1 MKIEDI
7 TVIVTTFKSDKKID
21 LCLQSIDK
29 KAKVIIIE
37 NSGNKDFKDLIEKK
51 YSNIECILA
60 KENLGYA
67 KANNLGLKKVNTRYA
82 LVLNPD
88 TVLKKDTLENF
99 LKSASENADFS
110 LIGPINIQDEEKK
123 IKKELTEVKNLKGF
137 AIFFNMKNFKNHK
150 FFDENYFLYFEE
162 IDLCREITN
171 KKGKIYLDPKIKV
184 FHEGGKSV
192 DQLYNF
198 EIEKNRNWHWMWSTF
213 YYHKKYNNFMYALFA
228 VIPKLLSSIFRIF
241 FYTLLFKS
249 KKRDIYFCRLSG
261 LINSIL
267 GKKSWYRP
275 SLD

>member
-123 IKKELTEVKNLKGF
+123 I
-137 AIFFNMKNFKNHK
+137 I
-150 FFDENYFLYFEE
+150 
-162 IDLCREITN
+162 
-171 KKGKIYLDPKIKV
+171 
-184 FHEGGKSV
+184 
-192 DQLYNF
+192 QQ
-198 EIEKNRNWHWMWSTF
+198 
-213 YYHKKYNNFMYALFA
+213 
-228 VIPKLLSSIFRIF
+228 
-241 FYTLLFKS
+241 
-249 KKRDIYFCRLSG
+249 
-261 LINSIL
+261 
-267 GKKSWYRP
+267 KKSRQ
-275 SLD
+275 SIN

>member
-123 IKKELTEVKNLKGF
+123 IKKELIEVKNLKGF
-137 AIFFNMKNFKNHK
+137 AIFFNMKNFKKNK

-213 YYHKKYNNFMYALFA
+213 YYHKKYNGTFKTL
-228 VIPKLLSSIFRIF
+228 VIIFPKVISSLLRILLYIFI
-241 FYTLLFKS
+241 YNK
-249 KKRDIYFCRLSG
+249 KKRAIYYQRLSG
-261 LINSIL
+261 LLNSIL
-267 GKKSWYRP
+267 GKKAWYRP
-275 SLD
+275 TLD